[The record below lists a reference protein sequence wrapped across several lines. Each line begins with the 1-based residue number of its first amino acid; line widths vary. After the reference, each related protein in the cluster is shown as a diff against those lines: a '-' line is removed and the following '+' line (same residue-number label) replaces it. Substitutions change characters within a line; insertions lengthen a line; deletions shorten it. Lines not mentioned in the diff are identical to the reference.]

1 MTIFRLGYVA
11 MSKTLKNASPSQTM
25 THTRFQTIPDRE
37 AAIRKLEAIAR
48 SNLHNT
54 LRLLK
59 HNLAH
64 DISFFRMSSKLV
76 PLATHEDLRN
86 WRYISALTEELK
98 AIGDYAKANEMR
110 VDFHPDHFVV
120 INTHDKEIFQRA
132 MIVLKYHFML
142 LHGMGID
149 PTHRCVLHLGGRYQD
164 KEQALE
170 SFIENWA
177 LVPSSLQK
185 MIMIENDD
193 KSFTLEDCLYV
204 CEKLNIPLVFDLHH
218 HLANHSD
225 KNWVN
230 AWSRVVNTWKS
241 SPLPLKM
248 HISTP
253 KSEEKFKSHADFIDP
268 EMFLDFVKNV
278 SGTIP
283 QIDCMIEAKQKDEA
297 LFRLVNDLKDAQ
309 DITWVDN
316 TVFQWNSDQ

>member
-11 MSKTLKNASPSQTM
+11 MSKTLEKASPSQTM
-25 THTRFQTIPDRE
+25 TYTRFQALPDRE

-54 LRLLK
+54 LRLLR
-59 HNLAH
+59 HNQAH
-64 DISFFRMSSKLV
+64 GIKFFRMSSRLV
-76 PLATHEDLRN
+76 PLATHEELRD

-110 VDFHPDHFVV
+110 IDFHPDHFVV
-120 INTHDKEIFQRA
+120 INTPDKEVFQRA

-142 LHGMGID
+142 LHAMGVD
-149 PTHRCVLHLGGRYQD
+149 PTHRCVLHLGGQYQD
-164 KEQALE
+164 KEHALE

-177 LVPSSLQK
+177 LVPYSLQK

-218 HLANHSD
+218 HLANHRD
-225 KNWVN
+225 VNWVN
-230 AWSRVVNTWKS
+230 EWSRVVDTWRS

-248 HISTP
+248 HISSP
-253 KSEEKFKSHADFIDP
+253 KSEANFKSHADYIES
-268 EMFLDFVKNV
+268 EMFLDFVEKV
-278 SGTIP
+278 DGTIS
-283 QIDCMIEAKQKDEA
+283 QVDCMIEAKQKDEA
-297 LFRLVNDLKDAQ
+297 LFQLIKDLRDSPTIKMKSN
-309 DITWVDN
+309 TTFNWVE
-316 TVFQWNSDQ
+316 V